1 MAGIQ
6 SLFDVINAA
15 NPDNPE
21 VVLKRRQAEESQ
33 VRTKTAQVALE
44 NQAAFQRAMSQLYP
58 MGGPTNET
66 FDAAASGDIPEQKRI
81 QMLEALYAQYSPQHL
96 PQLINARELSA
107 ERRVRAQ
114 GEQQKRMGAIFA
126 AIKDAGDYEAAMPD
140 IMENGG
146 LQRFGLTGNFAV
158 DSNRIEILG
167 NAGMTAAQQSQ
178 RELAALREADRVR
191 QQEARNAQRNANHDF
206 QEQVHRDLQRQRAEM
221 NRRAAAAEERRREA
235 QEDKDNKAIASA
247 RNSVA
252 KVTKDN
258 IDTALLFLKKDER
271 SKGMPDNMLKLMAR
285 DVAQMAKNDM
295 ARSITEV
302 GDLPSEDQYSTL
314 MDEALKKLSAQGK
327 FVREYNTF
335 FGKTI
340 GSGTPKYKAGRGVAQ
355 EEYVPPTR
363 KPRAD
368 VEEGTALTPEQ
379 AAKVDAWMARPKNK
393 GIPREE
399 IIRQAMAA
407 GLL

>member
-33 VRTKTAQVALE
+33 VRTDTARQALE
-44 NQAAFQRAMSQLYP
+44 NQAAFQRAMSQIFP

-66 FDAAASGDIPEQKRI
+66 FDAAATGDAPEQKRI
-81 QMLEALYAQYSPQHL
+81 QMLEALVAQYNPQHL
-96 PQLINARELSA
+96 PGLINARELAA

-114 GEQQKRMGAIFA
+114 GEQQKRMGSIFA
-126 AIKDAGDYEAAMPD
+126 AVKDAASYEAAMPD

-146 LQRFGLTGNFAV
+146 LQRFGLTGNYAV
-158 DSNRIEILG
+158 DSARIELLG

-178 RELAALREADRVR
+178 RELAAIREADRVK
-191 QQEARNAQRNANHDF
+191 QQGTRNEQRDAQRDF
-206 QEQVHRDLQRQRAEM
+206 QEQVHRDLQKQRADM
-221 NRRAAAAEERRREA
+221 AARTAAAEERRREA
-235 QEDKDNKAIASA
+235 EEDKDNRSIAAI
-247 RNSVA
+247 RNRVA
-252 KVTKDN
+252 YVSKDN
-258 IDTALLFLKKDER
+258 IDTAKLFLKKDER
-271 SKGMPDNMLKLMAR
+271 SRGMPDNMLNLMAR
-285 DVAQMAKNDM
+285 DIAQMAKNDM

-302 GDLPSEDQYSTL
+302 GQLPTEEQYSTL
-314 MDEALKKLSAQGK
+314 LDDAMTKLSKEGK
-327 FVREYNTF
+327 FVKEYSTF
-335 FGKTI
+335 FDMKI
-340 GSGTPKYKAGRGVAQ
+340 GSGTPKYKAGRGIAQ

-363 KPRAD
+363 KPKG
-368 VEEGTALTPEQ
+368 ETSTALTPEQ
-379 AAKVDAWMARPKNK
+379 ASKVDAWMARPKNK

-399 IIRQAMAA
+399 IIKQAIAA